1 MSNPMVAVGPDAV
14 VGAVVRLL
22 TPPLCELY
30 AVLMR
35 AGVVVVVVDD

>member
-1 MSNPMVAVGPDAV
+1 MIDPIPTVGPDAL

-22 TPPLCELY
+22 TPPLYELY

-35 AGVVVVVVDD
+35 AGIVVVDD

>member
-1 MSNPMVAVGPDAV
+1 MSNPMAAVGPDVV

-35 AGVVVVVVDD
+35 AGVVVVVDD

>member
-1 MSNPMVAVGPDAV
+1 MSNPMAAVGPDAV

-35 AGVVVVVVDD
+35 AGVVVVVDD

>member
-1 MSNPMVAVGPDAV
+1 MAVAGPDAV
-14 VGAVVRLL
+14 VGAVVKLL

-35 AGVVVVVVDD
+35 VGVVVVLDD

>member
-1 MSNPMVAVGPDAV
+1 MAVAGPDVV

-22 TPPLCELY
+22 TPPLVELY

-35 AGVVVVVVDD
+35 AGVVVALED